1 MIPGDTGRLH
11 ASGCCN
17 ATPGFYAQFEENM
30 PIAMVDR
37 NRRPGRGALRIER
50 KQADCRQ
57 TTRKPMRSTL
67 TALLCSALLAF
78 LPLAGA
84 GLLDK
89 EISFSEAEVQA
100 ALARNSRVE
109 KQYAGLLTV
118 ALREVPTIRLGIP
131 EGRAGIAARMEITLL
146 GNPPIP
152 VDVRGHA
159 GIRYDD
165 QAKAFYLESPVAEA
179 VESAA
184 LPREAEPGLRRAVT
198 QLMTAYFRSRP
209 VYVLREDGSAQEIA
223 ARWLLRAVRFEPGK
237 VVATLAPL

>member
-1 MIPGDTGRLH
+1 
-11 ASGCCN
+11 
-17 ATPGFYAQFEENM
+17 
-30 PIAMVDR
+30 
-37 NRRPGRGALRIER
+37 
-50 KQADCRQ
+50 
-57 TTRKPMRSTL
+57 MRSTL

-109 KQYAGLLTV
+109 KQYAGVIAV
-118 ALREVPTIRLGIP
+118 ALREAPTIRLGVP

-159 GIRYDD
+159 GVHYDD

-179 VESAA
+179 VESTA

-198 QLMTAYFRSRP
+198 QLMAAYFRNRP
-209 VYVLREDGSAQEIA
+209 VYVLREDGNAQELA
-223 ARWLLRAVRFEPGK
+223 ARWLLRAVRIEPGK
-237 VVATLAPL
+237 VVATLAPF